1 TNGFEFDVMDQD
13 STDELRNPRRRLSEA
28 ELRRSLQMHPHW
40 RTENAA
46 FRNRRD
52 GTFEAMSHSWGFD
65 HPGVSFGM
73 ALGDLDNDGDLDV
86 VVNNLNEAASLYR
99 NDAAAGRVAVLLKGL
114 PPNTQGTGA
123 RIQLV
128 GGSFTQSQEMICGGR
143 YLSGDQAM
151 RVFAADPDSSKPM
164 RLEVKWRN
172 GDQSIITNV
181 QPNRIYEV
189 EQNKSVVSG

>member
-13 STDELRNPRRRLSEA
+13 STDELRNPRGRLSEA

-86 VVNNLNEAASLYR
+86 VVNNLNQTASLYR
-99 NDAAAGRVAVLLKGL
+99 NDSIAPRVAVRLKGKA
-114 PPNTQGTGA
+114 PNSQGIGA
-123 RIQLV
+123 KIALR
-128 GGSFTQSQEMICGGR
+128 GGPVPQSQTILCGGR
-143 YLSGDQAM
+143 YLSGDDPM
-151 RVFAADPDSSKPM
+151 RVFAAGT
-164 RLEVKWRN
+164 L
-172 GDQSIITNV
+172 
-181 QPNRIYEV
+181 
-189 EQNKSVVSG
+189 